1 MIFKNLFRPK
11 HQHSDAKIRQEA
23 IASLQ
28 PENPEH
34 KTALHEMAFNDE
46 SIAVRLAALDKLNS
60 FALWWKLAQTER
72 NERIHKRAQQRVESI
87 LLDAQADNLTDKQRQ
102 IFVQECTNH
111 TLLEK
116 LLLQRWQ
123 HDEPALSQAVL
134 VKIDKP
140 LLRQRVMFETNDAQL
155 RHALAEQVQDPECLQ
170 RMLRKHKDPQIV
182 ELARQKL
189 AKLTQEQLDK
199 QQLEREL
206 RLVLAKLLALKDSQD
221 YPLLVEQLE
230 QLSSQYQNQQE
241 QLALLPLAIREEISS
256 KYEDLTDKV
265 RRRIEA
271 TKHAWMQ
278 AEAERQAA
286 QQAAEIKQLAQQW
299 LDEVAGQ
306 QNIEQLSEQ
315 DRRAMLRQIEGHR
328 TALQT
333 LSGNQ
338 SVECLHNRLDQM
350 QVALNK
356 LPALQRA
363 IEGARSLLEGVQ
375 NIALPSN
382 LTELGPAQQAWQE
395 ARSAYRELKKPHGD
409 LWPLALQKQWQTL
422 DKAWQGAITE
432 LRQQARTQVNKVRGG
447 LHKVQEMIQD
457 GKFHAAMSLYQR
469 LQDNY
474 QSLPEHEQQA
484 LQRLCEQVQGQIEN
498 LKEWQVY
505 IAQPRKP
512 ALLDEIRSL
521 LDAPLPVKE
530 QAEKVKQLR
539 SQWNSLGKLDSEQ
552 DQSLNDA
559 FDQACE
565 QAFLPV
571 REYYAQAEQERE
583 KNLQAKQAVLM
594 QLTQLAQAELGMEEL
609 AAQQQKLEKQWRG
622 IGEVDYR
629 RVGELNQL
637 FREHCTP
644 IKTKLLAWYQD
655 NEAQKQRL
663 VEKVQSLLDAE
674 DIQEATAVAKQA
686 QESWKQIGHGRA
698 KQDRQLWTAFR
709 QANDGLFAQR
719 NQQQDQQR
727 QANHR
732 VIKQIDALIKQA
744 GDDLSDVQSL
754 SELSALQQG
763 LQQSVTD
770 LLAELDE
777 RSRQSKQRDW
787 QKWQAKFADRVKAL
801 KQSEQQT
808 QYASLFSLLSEWLDN
823 PPPAGIDNLPGGWRQ
838 AFSQSEP
845 SEPRENLLVKME
857 LLAGA
862 ESPPALADLR
872 REMQLQMMTNKLE
885 QGESAD
891 LAQLLTKWIGQGPLT
906 ASDQAQLT
914 RLQRLFVSA
923 G

>member
-11 HQHSDAKIRQEA
+11 YQHSDAKIRQEA

-28 PENPEH
+28 PESPEH

-72 NERIHKRAQQRVESI
+72 NERVHKRAQQRVESI
-87 LLDAQADNLTDKQRQ
+87 LLDDQADNLTDKQRQ
-102 IFVQECTNH
+102 TFVQECTNH

-123 HDEPALSQAVL
+123 HDDPALSQAVL
-134 VKIDKP
+134 TKVDKP
-140 LLRQRVMFETNDAQL
+140 MLRQRVMFETNDAQL
-155 RHALAEQVQDPECLQ
+155 RHALAEQEQDPECLQ

-189 AKLTQEQLDK
+189 DKLSQEQLDK

-230 QLSSQYQNQQE
+230 QLSTQYQNQQE
-241 QLALLPLAIREEISS
+241 QLALLPLAIREEISR

-265 RRRIEA
+265 RRRTEA
-271 TKHAWMQ
+271 TKQAWVQ
-278 AEAERQAA
+278 AEAERKAA
-286 QQAAEIKQLAQQW
+286 LQAAEIKQLAQQW
-299 LDEVAGQ
+299 LDEVAKQ

-315 DRRAMLRQIEGHR
+315 DRTTMLQQIEGHR
-328 TALQT
+328 SALQT

-338 SVECLHNRLDQM
+338 SVERLHNRLDQM

-375 NIALPSN
+375 DIALPSN
-382 LTELGPAQQAWQE
+382 VAELGPAQQAWQE

-409 LWPLALQKQWQTL
+409 LWPLALQKQWQGL

-432 LRQQARTQVNKVRGG
+432 LRQQTRAQVNKVRGG
-447 LHKVQEMIQD
+447 LHKVQEMIQA

-474 QSLPEHEQQA
+474 QALPEHEQQA

-571 REYYAQAEQERE
+571 REHYAQAEQERE
-583 KNLQAKQAVLM
+583 QNLQAKQAVLT
-594 QLTQLAQAELGMEEL
+594 QLTQLAQVEIGMEEL
-609 AAQQQKLEKQWRG
+609 AKQQHALEKQWRN

-629 RVGELNQL
+629 CVGELNQQ
-637 FREHCTP
+637 FREHNAP
-644 IKTKLLAWYQD
+644 VKAKLLAWYQD

-674 DIQEATAVAKQA
+674 DIQQATVEAKQA
-686 QESWKQIGHGRA
+686 QESWKQIGRGRA
-698 KQDRQLWTAFR
+698 KQDRQLWAAFR
-709 QANDGLFAQR
+709 QANDGLFARR
-719 NQQQDQQR
+719 NQQQDKQR
-727 QANHR
+727 QANHA
-732 VIKQIDALIKQA
+732 VIKQIDVLLNQA
-744 GDDLSDVQSL
+744 GAVLNGVQSL

-763 LQQSVTD
+763 LQQPIAD

-787 QKWQAKFADRVKAL
+787 QKLETKFAGRVKAF

-808 QYASLFSLLSEWLDN
+808 HYALLFSLLSEWLDN
-823 PPPAGIDNLPGGWRQ
+823 PPPAGIDNLPGVWRQ
-838 AFSQSEP
+838 AFNQSEH
-845 SEPRENLLVKME
+845 SEPRENVLVKME
-857 LLAGA
+857 LLAGV
-862 ESPPALADLR
+862 ESPVELAELR

-891 LAQLLTKWIGQGPLT
+891 LAQLLIKWIGQGPLA

-914 RLQRLFVSA
+914 RLQRLFVPA